1 MYILSI
7 SFFSSISLE
16 PYPTMEEQDKKKKK
30 KFKKVFKRIAIALSS
45 IILLI
50 AVIVALSPTLIQAY
64 LNTDSG
70 KRNINNIV
78 GDYLN
83 AKVNFKEI
91 RLNVWKSLPDIEL
104 ELINGEIFSNAI
116 KNDQS
121 DTLIKVDTLRLSVNA
136 IKYLKHNEIIIN
148 EARFANPTVN
158 AYVNAEG
165 KANWDIYIQDTTQQD
180 TTFDYNIK
188 LQKLEIDN
196 LRVKYYDERTN
207 SRFILDSTNIS
218 MSGDINADLFKLTTE
233 IKLKADYYDEMSRIS
248 INAQQSSLTIN
259 GNLTKG
265 DYTINSS
272 MGKISSFFSDS
283 SYNAKIILD
292 SIGINANTTISDSTY
307 GIDTKLLVKVSEYND
322 SSFSIKE
329 IPLDIEL
336 KAKTNADFTNFNID
350 TISLTNDKLFV
361 NASGIAES
369 LTDSSWNT
377 NLALNL
383 SIPQI
388 DDVINSI
395 TPTLSKELKKYKFS
409 GGLNISGSAKGIYDG
424 KTYPDFKANVTLSN
438 IRALVLEQN
447 EEVRLDMETDVKYI
461 AGNHNET
468 YINVKKLNAT
478 VGETFIDLKGTAS
491 NIFNDPHIDAK
502 LKCNLNL
509 DYISKLFPIEDLMYK
524 GQLSSDFDAKFSID
538 DLKKM
543 KFSKIYMLGNI
554 NIKKILMVIP
564 SQKFSVFGRNANV
577 EIGINSTKMRR
588 SNQTVLCK
596 PQIFIDSVRI
606 SLPHIIEASATKL
619 DIQSHANEPVRNI
632 PSLGT
637 TISVKGL
644 KAIVTDTIFI
654 EGKMGRI
661 RMSVRPDKNDTLV
674 PCITTNI
681 KLDSLEYYDPT
692 NGLEFK
698 PTELN
703 LKVCPRNLD
712 NDDISKART
721 TIDADSLIKLCKKVT
736 DADNALKFFKLD
748 GFINSEHIKYFS
760 EFSDTRMGMRLD
772 SIKFTDDTLKID
784 SLITFRIGKS
794 FLKIKGRVENIR
806 QALINN
812 EMMTADINIQ
822 SRNINI
828 NELLYINN
836 SISQKK
842 QQYYSQ
848 KSKQAVIPNEEEFWK
863 KIIPP
868 GLTDA
873 QTKAFKDS
881 VNRVY
886 RRTDFNEIYE
896 RRITRMKSRMEKVRN
911 EDFIDP
917 TDTQNSAEPDY
928 DTVPMSLIKI
938 PDNLNCKLSTDFNTV
953 LFRGLKIN
961 NIKSDIKIN
970 NSTLHIKNDSIQTNV
985 GKLSLDVIYQCAPTD
1000 STAKVALDI
1009 SGKDITVEDLL
1020 YSLPMIDSILPML
1033 SSFEGNLNCNL
1044 YTKTELDSIMEP
1056 IIPTLETECHINGK
1070 NLVVLDSKTFA
1081 SLATYLLFKKKT
1093 KNVIDNMSVMFEINN
1108 GSLNVSPFILS
1119 MDKYVTAMSG
1129 NMNLTDYTY
1138 LFHISTLKPIKIG
1151 INVEPWTIRN
1161 YITAYTN
1168 YDKTA
1173 IDNYIKNGN
1182 VTINGVVV
1190 KSPKDKVMP
1199 GSEVLLNGKLITSL
1213 NKFIT
1218 INSDYTKQTKTIG
1231 LIQKGLV
1238 SVNGKIVTNPDYK
1251 VKPNDTVYIK
1261 TNVDKNKY
1269 VGTLLDY
1276 ITSYVDFPDHPKIK
1290 ATQIIKDSLVSIN
1303 DEIDVNPKT
1312 GIRQNDEVRINGE
1325 LITKL
1330 NKHISLNTT
1339 YLNSKKIDLAIQ
1351 QGLVSI
1357 NDEPI
1362 TDPEF
1367 KVKPYD
1373 KICIKLNNGYNIFA
1387 DSTNN
1392 KQADY
1397 TYLKDFATNNSLV
1410 NRKEARTMITEGHIS
1425 INGNVVTDPDTNVKF
1440 DDEIVFSMNSE
1451 NTELLENSDT
1461 IYLIDFIETNA
1472 KYIKAQK
1479 VDQIIQKGIVLVND
1493 QNATGNNVIKQG
1505 DEISLSINDDT
1516 HILEKG
1522 NNNIELNQYI
1532 ISNAKYIKPGKVKD
1546 IIINGQVSIN
1556 GKSIT
1561 DPHFYLNKND
1571 TISIN
1576 INEIEDQLIEE
1587 SYIDINI
1594 VSPLYKDATD
1604 VVKSYNITNKKPLQR
1619 SIQEFIQDTIKKY
1632 IEENE
1637 Q

>member
-1 MYILSI
+1 
-7 SFFSSISLE
+7 
-16 PYPTMEEQDKKKKK
+16 MEEQDKKKKK
-30 KFKKVFKRIAIALSS
+30 TFKKIFKRIAIALSS
-45 IILLI
+45 IILII
-50 AVIVALSPTLIQAY
+50 AALVALSPTLIQAY

-70 KRNINNIV
+70 KRKVNNIV

-83 AKVNFKEI
+83 ADVNFKEI
-91 RLNVWKSLPDIEL
+91 RLKVWKTMPDIVL
-104 ELINGEIFSNAI
+104 EFIDGEIFSNAI

-165 KANWDIYIQDTTQQD
+165 KANWDIYIQDTTPKD
-180 TTFDYNIK
+180 TTYDYNIK

-218 MSGDINADLFKLTTE
+218 MSGDMNADIFRLTTE
-233 IKLKADYYDEMSRIS
+233 IKLKAEYYDNLSQIS
-248 INAQQSSLTIN
+248 ISAQPSSLSIN

-272 MGKISSFFSDS
+272 MGKISSFINDS
-283 SYNAKIILD
+283 SYNAKIILN
-292 SIGINANTTISDSTY
+292 SIGINANTTFSDSIY
-307 GIDTKLLVKVSEYND
+307 GIDTKLLVQVSEYND
-322 SSFSIKE
+322 SSFTIKE
-329 IPLDIEL
+329 IPLDIDI
-336 KAKTNADFTNFNID
+336 KAKANADLTHFNID

-361 NASGIAES
+361 NASGIAETI
-369 LTDSSWNT
+369 TDSSWNT

-388 DDVINSI
+388 DYVIDRIPPS
-395 TPTLSKELKKYKFS
+395 LSKELKKYKFS

-424 KTYPDFKANVTLSN
+424 KTYPDFKANVTLN
-438 IRALVLEQN
+438 DIRALVLEQN
-447 EEVRLDMETDVKYI
+447 EEVRLDMETDVQYI

-509 DYISKLFPIEDLMYK
+509 DYISKLFPIEDMMYK

-543 KFSKIYMLGNI
+543 KFSQIYMLGNI

-564 SQKFSVFGRNANV
+564 SQKFSIFGRNANV

-596 PQIFIDSVRI
+596 PQIFVDSVRI
-606 SLPHIIEASATKL
+606 SLPHIIEASVTKL

-637 TISVKGL
+637 TISLKGL

-654 EGKMGRI
+654 EGKTGRI

-703 LKVCPRNLD
+703 LKVCPRDLD
-712 NDDISKART
+712 NDGISKART
-721 TIDADSLIKLCKKVT
+721 TIDADSLIRLCKKAT
-736 DADNALKFFKLD
+736 DVDNALKFFKLD

-760 EFSDTRMGMRLD
+760 EFSDARMGMRLD

-794 FLKIKGRVENIR
+794 FLKVKGRVENIR
-806 QALINN
+806 QAIINN
-812 EMMTADINIQ
+812 EMMTANINIQ

-836 SISQKK
+836 IISEKK
-842 QQYYSQ
+842 QQYYSK
-848 KSKQAVIPNEEEFWK
+848 KSKQGVIPNEEEFWK

-868 GLTDA
+868 GLTDM
-873 QTKAFKDS
+873 QIKAFKDS
-881 VNRVY
+881 VNRAY

-896 RRITRMKSRMEKVRN
+896 RRISRMKSRMEKVRN
-911 EDFIDP
+911 EDFIDSTNNQASP
-917 TDTQNSAEPDY
+917 EPDY

-938 PDNLNCKLSTDFNTV
+938 PENLNCKLSTDFNTV
-953 LFRGLKIN
+953 IFRGLKIN
-961 NIKSDIKIN
+961 NIKSDIKIK
-970 NSTLHIKNDSIQTNV
+970 NSTLHIKNDSIPTNV
-985 GKLSLDVIYQCAPTD
+985 GELSLDVIYRCAPTD

-1033 SSFEGNLNCNL
+1033 SSFEGKLNCNL

-1070 NLVVLDSKTFA
+1070 DLVLLDSKTFA
-1081 SLATYLLFKKKT
+1081 SLANYLLFKKKT
-1093 KNVIDNMSVMFEINN
+1093 KNIIDNMSVMFEIND

-1129 NMNLTDYTY
+1129 EMNLSDYTY
-1138 LFHISTLKPIKIG
+1138 LFHISTLKPLKIG
-1151 INVEPWTIRN
+1151 INIEPWTIKN

-1168 YDKTA
+1168 YDKKD
-1173 IDNYIKNGN
+1173 IDNYIRNEN

-1190 KSPKDKVMP
+1190 KNPNDKVMP
-1199 GSEVLLNGKLITSL
+1199 GSEVMLNGKLITSL
-1213 NKFIT
+1213 YKFLT
-1218 INSDYTKQTKTIG
+1218 INSDYTKRTKANG

-1251 VKPNDTVYIK
+1251 VKPEDQVYIK

-1269 VGTLLDY
+1269 AGTLLDY
-1276 ITSYVDFPDHPKIK
+1276 IISYVDFPDHPKIK
-1290 ATQIIKDSLVSIN
+1290 AAQIINDSLVSIN
-1303 DEIDVNPKT
+1303 DEIDTNPKT

-1325 LITKL
+1325 LITSLDKY
-1330 NKHISLNTT
+1330 ISLNTT
-1339 YLNSKKIDLAIQ
+1339 YLNSKRIDMAIQ

-1357 NDEPI
+1357 NDETI
-1362 TDPEF
+1362 TNPEF

-1373 KICIKLNNGYNIFA
+1373 KICIKLNDGYNIFA
-1387 DSTNN
+1387 DSSNN
-1392 KQADY
+1392 KHANN
-1397 TYLKDFATNNSLV
+1397 TCLKDVATNNYFV
-1410 NRKEARTMITEGHIS
+1410 NRKDAKSIITDGHIS
-1425 INGNVVTDPDTNVKF
+1425 INGNIVTDPNTKVKP
-1440 DDEIVFSMNSE
+1440 DDEIIFCMNSE
-1451 NTELLENSDT
+1451 NTELTEKSDT
-1461 IYLIDFIETNA
+1461 LYLNDFIETNA
-1472 KYIKAQK
+1472 KYIKPQK
-1479 VDQIIQKGIVLVND
+1479 TDQIVKKGVVFINE
-1493 QNATGNNVIKQG
+1493 QMATDNNIIKQG
-1505 DEISLSINDDT
+1505 DEISLCINDDT
-1516 HILEKG
+1516 HKLEKE
-1522 NNNIELNQYI
+1522 NSSIDLNKYI
-1532 ISNAKYIKPGKVKD
+1532 ISNAQYIKRKKVKD
-1546 IIINGQVSIN
+1546 IIVEGLVSIN
-1556 GKSIT
+1556 GKAIT
-1561 DPHFYLNKND
+1561 DPYFKLNKND
-1571 TISIN
+1571 QIRIN
-1576 INEIEDQLIEE
+1576 INEIEDELIEE

-1594 VSPLYKDATD
+1594 VTPLYKDTNSVA
-1604 VVKSYNITNKKPLQR
+1604 KSYNITNTKSLQR
-1619 SIQEFIQDTIKKY
+1619 SIQEFIQDTIDKY
-1632 IEENE
+1632 IEEKE